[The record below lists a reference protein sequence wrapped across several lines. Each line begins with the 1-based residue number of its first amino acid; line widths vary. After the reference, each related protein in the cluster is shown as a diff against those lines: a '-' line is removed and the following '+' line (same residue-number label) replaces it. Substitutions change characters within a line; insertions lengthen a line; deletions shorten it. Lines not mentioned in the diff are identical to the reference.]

1 MDTGAIIRDA
11 RLAAGLTQT
20 QLAGRLGIT
29 QPSVARLEA
38 AGDNATVGTLRR
50 ALGAMS
56 RTLELH
62 TAPLPSSVDDS
73 QIVEALGLSPGERL
87 ERFER
92 SYENVRRFARE
103 AQASVGRVA

>member
-38 AGDNATVGTLRR
+38 AGENATVATLRR

-62 TAPLPSSVDDS
+62 SSPMPSSVDDS

-103 AQASVGRVA
+103 AQASVGHVA

>member
-1 MDTGAIIRDA
+1 VDIGAIVRET
-11 RLAAGLTQT
+11 RLAEGLTQA
-20 QLAGRLGIT
+20 QLAHRLGIK

-38 AGDNATVGTLRR
+38 AGETASVATLRR
-50 ALGAMS
+50 ALGAMG

-62 TAPLPSSVDDS
+62 AEPMPSSVDDS
-73 QIVEALGLSPGERL
+73 QIIEALSLSPGERL

-103 AQASVGRVA
+103 TQASVGHVA